1 MQFCLILSFIS
12 LARALVLP
20 GPSGPHPV
28 SMVIESLTDKGR
40 PDPYAPSS
48 SPHPRRVMT
57 SLFLPINSTAVRSE
71 IRTVPYMTPLVA
83 ADYGLLATSV
93 GLPNSTFASFE
104 VNTTYVLAGRR
115 CSNTRDRSNS
125 NIQSKKIPLVIF
137 SPGFGQSRLLYGIMA
152 RSMASEGYAVVT
164 IDHPYDASIVEF
176 PDGSFVRNAN
186 ISTDDDAALEQVIKV
201 RSADVSFVIDQ
212 LKDAAVFRRA
222 YDQHKTAID
231 FDRIVMYGHS
241 LGGATAATAMLSD
254 PRILGGVDLDGRFFN
269 PVLETGLDR
278 PFLLLGRQDHSA
290 QDPTWAALYEKL
302 RGARV
307 EMSVAGTVHS
317 SFTDYP
323 FIVDALK
330 LPKDAAEQVAG
341 SVSGQRMD
349 TVVKSVLAA
358 FCEFVFGSKAAPE
371 LLKPGNGPVPE
382 LTVVQADLRK

>member
-1 MQFCLILSFIS
+1 MQLRLILPFIS
-12 LARALVLP
+12 LAGALLLP
-20 GPSGPHPV
+20 NPSGPHPV
-28 SMVIESLTDKGR
+28 SMVVESLTDKSR
-40 PDPYAPSS
+40 PDPYAPSG

-57 SLFLPINSTAVRSE
+57 SLFLPTNSTAVRSE
-71 IRTVPYMTPLVA
+71 VRTVPYMTPLVA
-83 ADYGLLATSV
+83 ADYGLLATSI

-104 VNTTYVLAGRR
+104 VNTTHVLAGRR
-115 CSNTRDRSNS
+115 CSNGDRINS
-125 NIQSKKIPLVIF
+125 QVQTPRLPLVIF

-212 LKDAAVFRRA
+212 LKDSAVFRRA
-222 YDQHKTAID
+222 YDQHKIAID

-241 LGGATAATAMLSD
+241 LGGATAATVMLSD

-269 PVLETGLDR
+269 PVLESGLDR
-278 PFLLLGRQDHSA
+278 PLLLLGRQDHSSE
-290 QDPTWAALYEKL
+290 DPTWPALYAKL

-307 EMSVAGTVHS
+307 EMSVKGAIHA

-323 FIVDALK
+323 FIVDTLK
-330 LPKDAAEQVAG
+330 LPKDTAEQVAG

-349 TVVKSVLAA
+349 AVVKGVLVA
-358 FCEFVFGSKAAPE
+358 FCEFVFGNKTAPE
-371 LLKPGNGPVPE
+371 ILQPGPGPVPE